1 MARDNWRLA
10 YHLMPPDGWL
20 NDPNGLCQV
29 NGRYHIYFQYAPNT
43 PGPDG
48 KKHRTWGH
56 YAGPDLI
63 HLEFEGVPFWP
74 EEPDR
79 DGCYSGSA
87 FIHENEIWL
96 YYTGNIKLAGDYDYI
111 HDGRESNTILVRT
124 KDGKTYSGKQVL
136 FGTKDYP
143 ADCTRHVRD
152 PKVWEQDGIYY
163 MVQGA
168 RMNDD
173 SGSVLLYESEDLFE
187 WKLVKIIATEEPFGY
202 MWECPD
208 YFELDGEQVL
218 SICPQGMEAEEFR
231 YQNNHQAGY
240 FFMQGDLRSE
250 QTFSAFREW
259 DYGHD
264 FYAPQSFVD
273 EQGRR
278 LFIGWAGLPDKP
290 YGNPTSERGW
300 ENCLTVPRVL
310 HVKNGV
316 VTQMPVEELK
326 SLRFDGQK
334 IAPDG
339 TLVLPDAAGDV
350 EIRFAGDSQCYDT
363 GAVETAADGR
373 WKEPA
378 GAEASAEKIPD
389 DSWRITIGDD
399 VYLTFSDGILELN
412 MTEAAGCGRDA
423 RRVKADQIRDMRLMI
438 DRSMLEIYCNDG
450 AIVFASRFYPDDPA
464 DRKGRELDVK
474 FNCPGAQITA
484 WQMHALP
491 VNETY

>member
-29 NGRYHIYFQYAPNT
+29 NGQYHVYFQYAPNT

-63 HLEFEGVPFWP
+63 NLEFEGVPFWP
-74 EEPDR
+74 EAPDR

-87 FIHENEIWL
+87 FIHGDEIWL

-124 KDGKTYSGKQVL
+124 KDGKAYSEKQVL

-143 ADCTRHVRD
+143 EDCTRHVRD
-152 PKVWEQDGIYY
+152 PKVWEEDGVYY

-173 SGSVLLYESEDLFE
+173 SGSVLLYESDDLFN

-218 SICPQGMEAEEFR
+218 SICPQGMDAEEFR

-240 FFMQGDLRSE
+240 FFMKGDLRGT
-250 QTFSAFREW
+250 QTFSEFTEW

-290 YGNPTSERGW
+290 YGNPTDARGW

-310 HVKNGV
+310 KVKDGV
-316 VTQMPVEELK
+316 VTQTPVEELK
-326 SLRFDGQK
+326 SLRFDEQK
-334 IAPDG
+334 IDPAG
-339 TLVLPDAAGDV
+339 TLVLPDASGDAEV
-350 EIRFAGDSQCYDT
+350 CFADPSAAWNISIGGGVT
-363 GAVETAADGR
+363 LAFADG
-373 WKEPA
+373 
-378 GAEASAEKIPD
+378 
-389 DSWRITIGDD
+389 
-399 VYLTFSDGILELN
+399 VLELN
-412 MTEAAGCGRDA
+412 MSDAVGCGRGPRKVKTDA
-423 RRVKADQIRDMRLMI
+423 IRDLRLMI
-438 DRSMLEIYCNDG
+438 DRSMLELYANDG
-450 AIVFASRFYPDDPA
+450 SIVFASRFYPDDPEEQEERA
-464 DRKGRELDVK
+464 LAVRFD
-474 FNCPGAQITA
+474 CPGADITA
-484 WQMHALP
+484 WQMKALP
-491 VNETY
+491 FNEKY